1 MNSAPSPEEV
11 QAQRR
16 FMVISLA
23 RFGGVALI
31 LGGILAANAA
41 LPVAVPDVAA
51 YGVIALGMFA
61 TFFLPTML
69 ARRWSSRKRP

>member
-1 MNSAPSPEEV
+1 MNSAPSPEEM

-31 LGGILAANAA
+31 LGGILAANGA
-41 LPVAVPDVAA
+41 LPIAVPDVAA
-51 YGVIALGMFA
+51 YVAIAIGMFA

-69 ARRWSSRKRP
+69 ARRWSSRKQP

>member
-1 MNSAPSPEEV
+1 MDSGQSAQEV

-16 FMVISLA
+16 FMAMSLA

-31 LGGILAANAA
+31 LGGILGANAA

-51 YGVIALGMFA
+51 YVAIALGMFA

-69 ARRWSSRKRP
+69 ARRWSSRNRP